1 MLFGLLR
8 CVASSVIHQL
18 HGCVKASICFE
29 CIRQCQGFGFWF
41 ISLFSVLHGVG
52 WGGGTSGFYDKMFSS
67 QVPCLLY
74 CLQLTFSGNVLT
86 DTQRYALPISQV
98 FLNLIQLE
106 DKMNHHKPDLIYIC
120 LFIHVN
126 TYLYI
131 KIHCLFYILTNN
143 YEYFMHEYQMYIF
156 LKKWEPNLT

>member
-18 HGCVKASICFE
+18 HGCVKASIGFE

-41 ISLFSVLHGVG
+41 ISLFFVLHGVG